1 MDELYPGSVWK
12 DIHFGTLATVVKLVG
27 VQVVYEI
34 NGQRNMKD
42 CYAFTTR
49 YTPVNNDDDFTPAPV

>member
-1 MDELYPGSVWK
+1 MDELYPGSVWQ
-12 DIHFGTLATVVKLVG
+12 DIHLGTLATVVRVVG

-42 CYAFTTR
+42 CYAFLTR
-49 YTPVNNDDDFTPAPV
+49 YKAVDDDEDFTPAPV